1 MSDKNTDSFRLG
13 TFEDT
18 KEIPPTEDNEI
29 VELQIKGLHR
39 RFRWLLV
46 VLIFVVGG
54 LFVAGYLDLKN
65 RFSAQE
71 TSGIRE
77 IHNISTILEDRLN
90 ELQKRLDDFDT
101 KIAEETAALDQKTVV
116 LQKDLAALRQR
127 LETLDLSGA
136 VKKEQRAFLQAVRKD
151 IEPLDKKMASIQSD
165 LAGVEKKLTA
175 QVAPLS
181 DGLAQNKKS
190 IETLQERF
198 GPASGEIVNKDQM
211 DLELL
216 KIKKAY
222 RQNLSAEISGLEKQI
237 RLLVERLERL
247 EIAPPASNPRP
258 TASGNPKTGSNA
270 PAGNTG
276 IQEQNLP

>member
-1 MSDKNTDSFRLG
+1 MSNKDTDSFRLG
-13 TFEDT
+13 TFEDS
-18 KEIPPTEDNEI
+18 KEILPTEDNEI
-29 VELQIKGLHR
+29 VDLQIKALNR

-46 VLIFVVGG
+46 VLILVVGG
-54 LFVAGYLDLKN
+54 LFAAGYVDLKN
-65 RFSAQE
+65 RFSVQK

-77 IHNISTILEDRLN
+77 IHNISAILEDRLN
-90 ELQKRLDDFDT
+90 ELQKRLDDFDA
-101 KIAEETAALDQKTVV
+101 KIAKETAELDQKTVV

-127 LETLDLSGA
+127 VETLDLSGA
-136 VKKEQRAFLQAVRKD
+136 VKKEQQAFLQTVRKD
-151 IEPLDKKMASIQSD
+151 LEPLDQKMTSIQSD

-181 DGLAQNKKS
+181 TGLTQNTKA
-190 IETLQERF
+190 IETLQARF
-198 GPASGEIVNKDQM
+198 GPASGELVNKDQM

-222 RQNLSAEISGLEKQI
+222 RQNLAAEISGLEKQI

-247 EIAPPASNPRP
+247 EISPPAGTSRQTP
-258 TASGNPKTGSNA
+258 SGIPQTGSNA
-270 PAGNTG
+270 PAGNAG

>member
-1 MSDKNTDSFRLG
+1 MSNKDTDSFRLG
-13 TFEDT
+13 TFEDS
-18 KEIPPTEDNEI
+18 KEILPTEDNEI
-29 VELQIKGLHR
+29 VDLQIKALNR

-46 VLIFVVGG
+46 VLILVVGG
-54 LFVAGYLDLKN
+54 LFAAGYIDLKN
-65 RFSAQE
+65 RFSVQK

-77 IHNISTILEDRLN
+77 IHNISAILEDRLN

-101 KIAEETAALDQKTVV
+101 KIAKETAALDQKTVV
-116 LQKDLAALRQR
+116 LQKDLAGLRQR

-136 VKKEQRAFLQAVRKD
+136 VKKEQQAFLQAVRKD
-151 IEPLDKKMASIQSD
+151 LEPLNQKMASIQSD
-165 LAGVEKKLTA
+165 LAGVEKKLSA

-181 DGLAQNKKS
+181 TEVTQNKKA
-190 IETLQERF
+190 IETLQARF
-198 GPASGEIVNKDQM
+198 GPASGELVNKDQM

-222 RQNLSAEISGLEKQI
+222 RQNLAAEISGLEKQI

-247 EIAPPASNPRP
+247 EISPPASTSRQAP
-258 TASGNPKTGSNA
+258 SGAPQTGSNA
-270 PAGNTG
+270 PAGNAG

>member
-1 MSDKNTDSFRLG
+1 MSDKDTDSFRLG

-18 KEIPPTEDNEI
+18 REIPPTEDNEI
-29 VELQIKGLHR
+29 VELQIKALNR

-54 LFVAGYLDLKN
+54 LFVAGYMDLKN
-65 RFSAQE
+65 RFSVQE

-90 ELQKRLDDFDT
+90 ELQKRLDDLATTLT
-101 KIAEETAALDQKTVV
+101 KEMAALDKKTVV
-116 LQKDLAALRQR
+116 WQKDLTTLRQR
-127 LETLDLSGA
+127 VETLDVSGVVKREKKA
-136 VKKEQRAFLQAVRKD
+136 VLQAVRKD
-151 IEPLDKKMASIQSD
+151 LEPLDQKMSSIQSD
-165 LAGVEKKLTA
+165 LAGVEKKLSA
-175 QVAPLS
+175 QVTPLS
-181 DGLAQNKKS
+181 QGVTQNTKA
-190 IETLQERF
+190 IETLQARF

-222 RQNLSAEISGLEKQI
+222 RQNLAAEISGLEKQI

-258 TASGNPKTGSNA
+258 TASGNPKAGSNA